1 MAISFHCDGCGKT
14 VAEPKKV
21 GKVTRREY
29 CEPCAEKAE
38 AFVAEEEQLRNDLQ
52 EKFIDDRAAL
62 IARYS
67 VDNFKLPDVR

>member
-1 MAISFHCDGCGKT
+1 MAISYNCDGCGKN

-21 GKVTRREY
+21 GKVTQREY

-38 AFVAEEEQLRNDLQ
+38 AFVAEEEQLRKDTQ

-62 IARYS
+62 IAKYS
-67 VDNFKLPDVR
+67 EGGFHLPDVR